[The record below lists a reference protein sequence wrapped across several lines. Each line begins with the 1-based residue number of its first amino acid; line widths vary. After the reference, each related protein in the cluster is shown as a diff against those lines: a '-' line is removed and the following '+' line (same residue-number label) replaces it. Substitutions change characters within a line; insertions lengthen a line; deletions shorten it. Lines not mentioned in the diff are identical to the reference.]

1 MSIMQMSRSESE
13 DEPLYWITKN
23 GADLL
28 RSLTQEG
35 HDIKDVEADFDVEWS
50 RDSVACIL
58 KKHIIGMS
66 QEKDG
71 R

>member
-13 DEPLYWITKN
+13 DEPLYWIIKN

-35 HDIKDVEADFDVEWS
+35 HDIEDVEADFDVEW
-50 RDSVACIL
+50 
-58 KKHIIGMS
+58 
-66 QEKDG
+66 
-71 R
+71 

>member
-35 HDIKDVEADFDVEWS
+35 HDIKDVEADFDVEW
-50 RDSVACIL
+50 
-58 KKHIIGMS
+58 
-66 QEKDG
+66 
-71 R
+71 